1 MNPFKNEDII
11 AAISTPLGEGAISI
25 IRISGKGS
33 LELVGRVFKPRR
45 KSLAFE
51 EIPTHKMTLGYIV
64 DKEGQ
69 SLDEVLIC
77 PMKAPYT
84 YTKEDIVEIYCHG
97 GVMAVQ
103 RVFDLILSMGAR
115 VAEPGEFTKR
125 AFLNGRIDLAQA
137 EAVLDIIRSR
147 SQMGVDI
154 ALKQLSGRLSGVVES
169 LREELKGILVEVEA
183 EIDFPDDVEASEK
196 DERAE
201 KIRGMIAKI
210 EAIIGS
216 ADVGRIYREGLAAV
230 LVGKPNTG
238 KSTLLNRLLGEQRA
252 IVTDIPGTTR
262 DIIEESINIKGIPL
276 RLLDTAGVRMNAGT
290 VERLGIEK
298 TKEAVERADI
308 VIALFDRT
316 SPLQEDDRMVM
327 EIIKGKRSIVLLNK
341 VDVPDKKLDK
351 KDIKD
356 FVGDVPV
363 IEISACSGWG
373 LEELKN
379 AVVEIVGVQRVTGE
393 AVMITNAR
401 HKAALERTRKSLK
414 NALRAFEIG
423 VPLDCIAVDLWEA
436 WDCLGEITGA
446 TVNDEIIDQIFE
458 NFCIGK

>member
-1 MNPFKNEDII
+1 MVERIFK
-11 AAISTPLGEGAISI
+11 PH
-25 IRISGKGS
+25 KKS
-33 LELVGRVFKPRR
+33 LE
-45 KSLAFE
+45 FE
-51 EIPTHKMTLGYIV
+51 EIPSHKMTLGYIV
-64 DKEGQ
+64 DQEGK

-84 YTKEDIVEIYCHG
+84 YTKEDLVEIYCHG
-97 GVMAVQ
+97 GVMAVH

-147 SQMGVDI
+147 SQTGVDI

-169 LREELKGILVEVEA
+169 LREELKGILVRVEA
-183 EIDFPDDVEASEK
+183 EIDFPDDVEGSEK
-196 DERAE
+196 NECVE
-201 KIRGMIAKI
+201 KIRGIIEKI
-210 EAIIGS
+210 EPIIES

-262 DIIEESINIKGIPL
+262 DIIEEAINIKGIAL
-276 RLLDTAGVRMNAGT
+276 RLLDTAGVRMNAGM
-290 VERLGIEK
+290 VEKLGIEK

-316 SPLQEDDRMVM
+316 SPLQEDDRMVL
-327 EIIKGKRSIVLLNK
+327 EIIKGKHCIVLLNK
-341 VDVPDKKLDK
+341 TDVPDKKLDK
-351 KDIKD
+351 KDIMEL
-356 FVGDVPV
+356 VGDVPV
-363 IEISACSGWG
+363 IEISAYRGWG
-373 LEELKN
+373 IEEMKN
-379 AVVEIVGVQRVTGE
+379 AVVEIVGAQRVTGE

-401 HKAALERTRKSLK
+401 HKEALERIRKSLN
-414 NALRAFEIG
+414 NALRAFDDG

-446 TVNDEIIDQIFE
+446 TASEEIIDKIFE